1 MGGGLLIKSSFDSW
15 SESPVK
21 TTVETLP
28 IANIRLPRVTVCPPK
43 NTFTDLNYDLMMTEN
58 KILTKE
64 MRDEMFKYAVEVI
77 NKDSVSN
84 PWAKLQ
90 EEDRFY
96 NWYHGYTQLKLP
108 YDYVDHNND
117 KILTVYT
124 FTSATSGVVSTQ
136 YYGEEFQSE
145 LVERIIKYGVF
156 VNPPES
162 VKYNKNVTLQFK
174 VEEVRMNGLT
184 TDKEGRMK
192 EEFDYSLTGNFLV
205 ADQTTYVN
213 YTPPKYFSRYIRVSR
228 SVSAE
233 DVEEQ
238 KLSLMPGFRLTWW
251 YAGEEVSL
259 VRKYKD
265 DKWNKQFV
273 RYAK

>member
-1 MGGGLLIKSSFDSW
+1 M
-15 SESPVK
+15 
-21 TTVETLP
+21 
-28 IANIRLPRVTVCPPK
+28 
-43 NTFTDLNYDLMMTEN
+43 
-58 KILTKE
+58 
-64 MRDEMFKYAVEVI
+64 
-77 NKDSVSN
+77 
-84 PWAKLQ
+84 
-90 EEDRFY
+90 
-96 NWYHGYTQLKLP
+96 
-108 YDYVDHNND
+108 
-117 KILTVYT
+117 
-124 FTSATSGVVSTQ
+124 
-136 YYGEEFQSE
+136 
-145 LVERIIKYGVF
+145 
-156 VNPPES
+156 
-162 VKYNKNVTLQFK
+162 
-174 VEEVRMNGLT
+174 T

-192 EEFDYSLTGNFLV
+192 EEFDYSQPGNFLV

-228 SVSAE
+228 SVSSE